1 MPTINFNGI
10 EKYEIKIFQIDTSFY
25 EFNGFDSYDRTIQHI
40 IDEHRRLVNDNDN
53 IGVPLSFADF
63 EDVRYYTYVYNETEK
78 DSYWKSFLPP
88 VIAEQLDFTIQKLS
102 FVLFSIVN
110 GNIFAIVGGGGIRV
124 IKRYINH
131 RFGLDFYEYLTDLK
145 EEIISISTRGISG
158 KLTAKQET
166 FREGQKLID
175 TLNFTNIPSKI
186 SLFLREDLKDDIFDF
201 IDFNNNKVYLEIC
214 SYFNIKYKISF
225 LTLHKLFIRMDEVL
239 TTLDKKSLTS
249 FIQVKDKNLCNS
261 TYRLELYRLLR
272 EDMMNFFAPGRGE
285 NPYRFD
291 IDFLHPSNL
300 QDFYECDKYELKAR
314 GQRLPFFTTNYKE
327 KLYREGL
334 KYIYEELGVNNS
346 QYDFNGIVSGIK
358 VFGFVGDVRKTK
370 AMFTQH
376 ITCEIKIENRPVFQI
391 DSFWFKVK
399 NNFIITINDIC
410 SRMINEHYLRSGI
423 IDVLWDANIID
434 EDAYNSEYHNKP
446 NYWVFDKALGQNIE
460 LCDIMYEDDENIY
473 LIHVKTGFDAKI
485 RDLGN
490 QIQISANRLLN
501 ERNSNSDDFIGAVI
515 DSYNNKEIN
524 LNRIIDKANF
534 LSKFIIGGKNI
545 VYVMAFKSNL
555 ANNVNIKDNINRVQS
570 NIAKYS
576 LIQCVRDMNTTNYPI
591 KIVEIMRT

>member
-1 MPTINFNGI
+1 MPPINFNGS

-25 EFNGFDSYDRTIQHI
+25 EFNGFENYDRIIQHI
-40 IDEHRRLVNDNDN
+40 VDEHRRLVNDNDN
-53 IGVPLSFADF
+53 IGAPLSFADY
-63 EDVRYYTYVYNETEK
+63 EDVRYYTYIYNETAK

-88 VIAEQLDFTIQKLS
+88 IIADQLDFTIQRLS

-110 GNIFAIVGGGGIRV
+110 GNIFAIIGGGGIRV
-124 IKRYINH
+124 ITRYINH
-131 RFGLDFYEYLTDLK
+131 RFGLDFYEYLTDLT
-145 EEIISISTRGISG
+145 EEIISISIRGISG

-175 TLNFTNIPSKI
+175 ILNFTNIPSKI
-186 SLFLREDLKDDIFDF
+186 NLLLRDDLKDDIFD
-201 IDFNNNKVYLEIC
+201 IIEFNSNKVHLEIC
-214 SYFNIKYKISF
+214 SYFNLKHKISF
-225 LTLHKLFIRMDEVL
+225 QTLHTLFIRMDRVI
-239 TTLDKKSLTS
+239 TTLDRTPLTS
-249 FIQVKDKNLCNS
+249 FVQVKDKNLCN
-261 TYRLELYRLLR
+261 TIYRYELYRLLR
-272 EDMMNFFAPGRGE
+272 EDMMNFFSPARGE
-285 NPYRFD
+285 NPPKLD

-300 QDFYECDKYELKAR
+300 QDFYECDRYELKAR
-314 GQRLPFFTTNYKE
+314 GQRLPLFTTNDKEELYKA
-327 KLYREGL
+327 GL
-334 KYIYEELGVNNS
+334 KYIFDELGVNNS

-358 VFGFVGDVRKTK
+358 VFGFVGEVRKTK

-376 ITCEIKIENRPVFQI
+376 ITCEINIENSPVFQI

-399 NNFIITINDIC
+399 NNFIAIINDIS
-410 SRMINEHYLRSGI
+410 SRMIDEHYLRDGI
-423 IDVLWDANIID
+423 IDTLWGVDIID
-434 EDAYNSEYHNKP
+434 EDAYNSKYHDKP

-460 LCDIMYEDDENIY
+460 LCDIMYEDNENIY

-490 QIQISANRLLN
+490 QILISANRLIN

-524 LNRIIDKANF
+524 AGRNINREDFI
-534 LSKFIIGGKNI
+534 SKFRIGGKNI

-555 ANNVNIKDNINRVQS
+555 ANDKNIKDNIDRVQS

-576 LIQCVRDMNTTNYPI
+576 LIQCVREMNTTNYPI